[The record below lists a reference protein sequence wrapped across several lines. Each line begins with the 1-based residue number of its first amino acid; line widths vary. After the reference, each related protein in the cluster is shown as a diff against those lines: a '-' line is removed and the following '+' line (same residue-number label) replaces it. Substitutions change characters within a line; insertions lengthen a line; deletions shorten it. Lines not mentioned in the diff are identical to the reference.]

1 MSLLSPPANRHF
13 ETTMSTARTNLNLTD
28 ESGQNWQEI
37 VRQHVE
43 SLRFGTVEI
52 IVHDS
57 RVIQIEKT
65 ERVRLGKAGAGS
77 TGDTVRIELSA
88 ENRSPKR

>member
-1 MSLLSPPANRHF
+1 
-13 ETTMSTARTNLNLTD
+13 MSTVGSSITAE
-28 ESGQNWQEI
+28 ESGQNWQDI

-65 ERVRLGKAGAGS
+65 ERLRFNKSGS
-77 TGDTVRIELSA
+77 VTPSTSDDYPA
-88 ENRSPKR
+88 KK

>member
-1 MSLLSPPANRHF
+1 
-13 ETTMSTARTNLNLTD
+13 MSTARSNPNLTD
-28 ESGQNWQEI
+28 DSGQNWQDI

-65 ERVRLGKAGAGS
+65 ERVRLGKTGAGA
-77 TGDTVRIELSA
+77 DTVRIELNA
-88 ENRSPKR
+88 ENRAPKKQ

>member
-1 MSLLSPPANRHF
+1 
-13 ETTMSTARTNLNLTD
+13 MSTARPNLNLTD
-28 ESGQNWQEI
+28 DSGQNWQDI

-65 ERVRLGKAGAGS
+65 ERVRLGKSGAGNAA
-77 TGDTVRIELSA
+77 DTVRIEINP
-88 ENRSPKR
+88 ENRSARK

>member
-1 MSLLSPPANRHF
+1 MF
-13 ETTMSTARTNLNLTD
+13 MSTARSNLNLTD
-28 ESGQNWQEI
+28 DSGQNWQEI

-65 ERVRLGKAGAGS
+65 ERVRLGKSGAGAAA
-77 TGDTVRIELSA
+77 DTVRIELNP
-88 ENRSPKR
+88 ENRSAKK

>member
-1 MSLLSPPANRHF
+1 MSAATANSNVNNSP
-13 ETTMSTARTNLNLTD
+13 EL
-28 ESGQNWQEI
+28 NWQEI

-65 ERVRLGKAGAGS
+65 ERVRLAKGGATS
-77 TGDTVRIELSA
+77 SQ
-88 ENRSPKR
+88 

>member
-1 MSLLSPPANRHF
+1 MSA
-13 ETTMSTARTNLNLTD
+13 TKTNLASSD
-28 ESGQNWQEI
+28 ETNPNWIDLVHQY
-37 VRQHVE
+37 VA

-65 ERVRLGKAGAGS
+65 ERLRLGKSGAA
-77 TGDTVRIELSA
+77 VLS
-88 ENRSPKR
+88 ESPKAEAPSEARNPKQ

>member
-1 MSLLSPPANRHF
+1 
-13 ETTMSTARTNLNLTD
+13 MSTAQSNLNSAND
-28 ESGQNWQEI
+28 SGQNWLEI

-65 ERVRLGKAGAGS
+65 ERVRLGKTGAGA
-77 TGDTVRIELSA
+77 DTVRIELNA
-88 ENRSPKR
+88 ENRSPKK

>member
-1 MSLLSPPANRHF
+1 MF
-13 ETTMSTARTNLNLTD
+13 MSTARSNLNLTD
-28 ESGQNWQEI
+28 DSGQNWQEI

-65 ERVRLGKAGAGS
+65 ERVRLGKSGLGTTA
-77 TGDTVRIELSA
+77 DTVRIELNA
-88 ENRSPKR
+88 ENRAPKK

>member
-1 MSLLSPPANRHF
+1 
-13 ETTMSTARTNLNLTD
+13 MSTAQSNLNSAND
-28 ESGQNWQEI
+28 SGQNWQEI

-65 ERVRLGKAGAGS
+65 ERVRLGKTGAGA
-77 TGDTVRIELSA
+77 DTVRVELNA
-88 ENRSPKR
+88 ENRSPKK

>member
-1 MSLLSPPANRHF
+1 MF
-13 ETTMSTARTNLNLTD
+13 MSTARSNLNRTD
-28 ESGQNWQEI
+28 DAGQDWQDI

-65 ERVRLGKAGAGS
+65 ERVRLGKSGAGS
-77 TGDTVRIELSA
+77 GADTVRIEINPEHPSA
-88 ENRSPKR
+88 KQP

>member
-1 MSLLSPPANRHF
+1 MSVATLNSNVNNSP
-13 ETTMSTARTNLNLTD
+13 E
-28 ESGQNWQEI
+28 QNWQEI

-57 RVIQIEKT
+57 RVIHIEKT
-65 ERVRLGKAGAGS
+65 ERVRLTKGGTS
-77 TGDTVRIELSA
+77 VS
-88 ENRSPKR
+88 SQ

>member
-1 MSLLSPPANRHF
+1 
-13 ETTMSTARTNLNLTD
+13 MSTARPNLNLTD
-28 ESGQNWQEI
+28 DSGQNWQDI
-37 VRQHVE
+37 VLQHVE

-65 ERVRLGKAGAGS
+65 ERVRLGKSGTSA
-77 TGDTVRIELSA
+77 DTVRIELNA
-88 ENRSPKR
+88 ENRAPKK

>member
-1 MSLLSPPANRHF
+1 MSNVRS
-13 ETTMSTARTNLNLTD
+13 NLNLTD
-28 ESGQNWQEI
+28 DSGQNWQDI

-65 ERVRLGKAGAGS
+65 ERVRLGKSGTPP
-77 TGDTVRIELSA
+77 TGDTVRIEFNA
-88 ENRSPKR
+88 ENRSPKKS

>member
-1 MSLLSPPANRHF
+1 
-13 ETTMSTARTNLNLTD
+13 MSTARSNLNLTD
-28 ESGQNWQEI
+28 DSGQNWQEI

-65 ERVRLGKAGAGS
+65 ERVRLGKAGTTP
-77 TGDTVRIELSA
+77 TGDTVRIELNS
-88 ENRSPKR
+88 ESRSPKK

>member
-1 MSLLSPPANRHF
+1 
-13 ETTMSTARTNLNLTD
+13 MSTARSNLNLTD
-28 ESGQNWQEI
+28 DSGQDWQDI

-65 ERVRLGKAGAGS
+65 ERVRLGKTSAS
-77 TGDTVRIELSA
+77 DTVRIEINP
-88 ENRSPKR
+88 ENRSPKK

>member
-1 MSLLSPPANRHF
+1 MSVATLKSNVSNSSEP
-13 ETTMSTARTNLNLTD
+13 
-28 ESGQNWQEI
+28 NWLEI

-65 ERVRLGKAGAGS
+65 ERVRLTKNGAVVS
-77 TGDTVRIELSA
+77 SQ
-88 ENRSPKR
+88 

>member
-1 MSLLSPPANRHF
+1 MF
-13 ETTMSTARTNLNLTD
+13 MSTARPNLNLTD
-28 ESGQNWQEI
+28 DSGQNWQDI
-37 VRQHVE
+37 VLQHVE

-65 ERVRLGKAGAGS
+65 ERVRLGKSGTSA
-77 TGDTVRIELSA
+77 DTVRIELNA
-88 ENRSPKR
+88 ENRAPKK

>member
-1 MSLLSPPANRHF
+1 
-13 ETTMSTARTNLNLTD
+13 MSTARSNPNLTD
-28 ESGQNWQEI
+28 DSGQNWQDI

-65 ERVRLGKAGAGS
+65 ERVRLGKTSAVAS
-77 TGDTVRIELSA
+77 DTVRIEINP
-88 ENRSPKR
+88 ENRSSHK

>member
-1 MSLLSPPANRHF
+1 
-13 ETTMSTARTNLNLTD
+13 MSTARSNLNLTD
-28 ESGQNWQEI
+28 DSGQNWQDI

-65 ERVRLGKAGAGS
+65 ERVRLGKTGGS
-77 TGDTVRIELSA
+77 PDTVRIELNT
-88 ENRSPKR
+88 ENRAAKKP

>member
-1 MSLLSPPANRHF
+1 
-13 ETTMSTARTNLNLTD
+13 LNLTD
-28 ESGQNWQEI
+28 DSGQNWQDI

-65 ERVRLGKAGAGS
+65 ERVRLGKSGAGHVP
-77 TGDTVRIELSA
+77 DLVRSESNP
-88 ENRSPKR
+88 ENRSAPK